1 MNDYMGASVREAQ
14 MIQISQDAALASQR
28 AAAAAG
34 IVASRV
40 DEMRDMVDQIQSK
53 TDLTETHIIQLQL
66 EMHQFSQEL
75 SGEIHALKNT
85 IDDAIIP
92 SVDNK
97 TVELIIATLAAF
109 TVCFVVCQFLIFC
122 TSYQERRKSRVR
134 VRNNDIV

>member
-40 DEMRDMVDQIQSK
+40 DEMRDMVDQIHSK

-75 SGEIHALKNT
+75 SEDF
-85 IDDAIIP
+85 DDSGHLCWTPCASLLESHWELRAHFRAHK
-92 SVDNK
+92 SVVNP
-97 TVELIIATLAAF
+97 
-109 TVCFVVCQFLIFC
+109 
-122 TSYQERRKSRVR
+122 
-134 VRNNDIV
+134 